1 MSLTINT
8 NHAAVTAGYNLS
20 RNNDALQKSLA
31 RLSSGKRIIQ
41 TSDDAGGLA
50 VSMKLNASINRLRG
64 VSNNIQ
70 NAMSYLDVQDGV
82 LQRSCRNSLPD
93 GGTEG
98 PKSGCLEKQLRH

>member
-70 NAMSYLDVQDGV
+70 NAMSSWTFRMVFCKEL
-82 LQRSCRNSLPD
+82 RNSLPD